1 MITKPL
7 IAIAALLAFTAA
19 SGLAYAGPQPSDKA
33 WWPRAASGQTTAATA
48 GALQQLPASARIKSK
63 AAKPDDHRFFGPRG
77 FH

>member
-7 IAIAALLAFTAA
+7 IAIATLLALTAA
-19 SGLAYAGPQPSDKA
+19 SYAGPQPSDKA
-33 WWPRAASGQTTAATA
+33 WWPRGASGQPTAATV
-48 GALQQLPASARIKSK
+48 GALQQLPASARTRSK